1 MALTR
6 EFFLLEE
13 IITSDRER
21 AILTSK
27 KILNILARSSKEKPF
42 FFYRAQLD
50 NLLGR
55 LVQKTGF
62 TRYFTCRWF
71 GCLVF
76 FFWYLGHC
84 RFQVHFLG
92 FRLPFMT
99 RMNSCL
105 CRVGVSFK
113 QITPKC
119 LLH

>member
-21 AILTSK
+21 AILASK
-27 KILNILARSSKEKPF
+27 KILNILARSSKKKSF
-42 FFYRAQLD
+42 FHRAQLD

-55 LVQKTGF
+55 VVQKTGF

-76 FFWYLGHC
+76 L
-84 RFQVHFLG
+84 FLV
-92 FRLPFMT
+92 FRTFSSSFSRISAPFYD
-99 RMNSCL
+99 MNELFVYVVLAS
-105 CRVGVSFK
+105 VSNK
-113 QITPKC
+113 
-119 LLH
+119 

>member
-76 FFWYLGHC
+76 L
-84 RFQVHFLG
+84 FLV
-92 FRLPFMT
+92 FRTFSSSFSRISAPFYD
-99 RMNSCL
+99 MNEFSVYVVL
-105 CRVGVSFK
+105 ASVSNK
-113 QITPKC
+113 
-119 LLH
+119 

>member
-21 AILTSK
+21 AILASK
-27 KILNILARSSKEKPF
+27 KILNILARSSKKKSF
-42 FFYRAQLD
+42 FHRAQLD

-55 LVQKTGF
+55 VVQKTGF